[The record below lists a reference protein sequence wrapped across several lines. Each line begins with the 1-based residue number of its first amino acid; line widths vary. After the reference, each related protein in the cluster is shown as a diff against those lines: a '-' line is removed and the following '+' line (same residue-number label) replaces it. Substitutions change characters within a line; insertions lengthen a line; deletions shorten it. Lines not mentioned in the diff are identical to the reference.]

1 MSLAMTAADVKSG
14 GRIQAQA
21 AKLQPVYKFH
31 VIARTVDEAE
41 LMALTFQRTL
51 LISLIANTPPKQSL

>member
-14 GRIQAQA
+14 GLIQAQA

-31 VIARTVDEAE
+31 VIARTVEEAE
-41 LMALTFQRTL
+41 LMTLTFQRAPLL
-51 LISLIANTPPKQSL
+51 LISTCP